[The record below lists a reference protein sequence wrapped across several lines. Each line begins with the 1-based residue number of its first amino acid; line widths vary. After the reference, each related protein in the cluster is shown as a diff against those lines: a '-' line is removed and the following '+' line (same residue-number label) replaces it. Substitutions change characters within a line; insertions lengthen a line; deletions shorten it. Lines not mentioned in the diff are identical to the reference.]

1 VDFIHL
7 DIRSFFGR
15 FAWDGSFSDPGSL
28 SISASSDLYW
38 DHFNFGRIIFSL
50 WFHDLS
56 CLCIS
61 DSGSSE
67 CFSSQIRRSG
77 FARTTWRNLPQIPCR
92 HLFLVSLVTLKIK
105 FRVLLTQCSEPV
117 ENGELIIEGGD
128 ILEISPQA
136 SKVNTEYTLDLSD
149 HLLMPGFVNAHSHL
163 SLTALEN
170 KLSPSTNFACW
181 IRDLIILNTALKDE
195 ERIGGIQKG
204 AIDMKSS
211 GVTGLADYVADS
223 VLLDSIGS
231 LGFRSVLFLEIIGFQ
246 DKKAEGLA
254 KEVERVFKSHGSI
267 WTLGIA
273 PHAPYSV
280 SEKLFHQLDQL
291 SKKYGCLLST
301 HLAETDE
308 ESQFIEKGEGPL
320 VDLLK
325 DRKAFD
331 ANWKAPATSPVRYL
345 KSLGA
350 LNEMVA
356 VHCNFIDGDTDAV
369 KAAVFCPKSTHW
381 FGRSNILPV
390 RKMLDDG
397 VPVALGTDS
406 MASNDSLN
414 FLEEIRMADKLLPEV
429 SRKEILKMATRFGAE
444 ILRLPCGKIEPGQ
457 KGDFIGFKIGADYD
471 GDWHDIPFEPQR
483 NKVDFY
489 MMDGKF

>member
-1 VDFIHL
+1 MDFIHL

-28 SISASSDLYW
+28 SISTSSDLYW

-56 CLCIS
+56 CLCIC

-67 CFSSQIRRSG
+67 RFSSQIRRSG
-77 FARTTWRNLPQIPCR
+77 FARTTWRNLPQIPRR

-170 KLSPSTNFACW
+170 KLSPSKNFACW

-204 AIDMKSS
+204 ASEMKSS

-254 KEVERVFKSHGSI
+254 KEVERIFKSHGSI

-280 SEKLFHQLDQL
+280 SEKLFLQLNQL
-291 SKKYGCLLST
+291 SKKHGCLLST
-301 HLAETDE
+301 HLAETNE

-381 FGRSNILPV
+381 FRRSNILPV

-444 ILRLPCGKIEPGQ
+444 ILRLPCGKIESGQ

>member
-1 VDFIHL
+1 M
-7 DIRSFFGR
+7 
-15 FAWDGSFSDPGSL
+15 
-28 SISASSDLYW
+28 
-38 DHFNFGRIIFSL
+38 
-50 WFHDLS
+50 
-56 CLCIS
+56 
-61 DSGSSE
+61 
-67 CFSSQIRRSG
+67 
-77 FARTTWRNLPQIPCR
+77 
-92 HLFLVSLVTLKIK
+92 TLKIK

-170 KLSPSTNFACW
+170 KLSPSKNFACW

-204 AIDMKSS
+204 ASEMKSS

-254 KEVERVFKSHGSI
+254 KEVERIFKSHGSI

-280 SEKLFHQLDQL
+280 SKKLFHQLDQL

-345 KSLGA
+345 KSFGA

>member
-1 VDFIHL
+1 M
-7 DIRSFFGR
+7 
-15 FAWDGSFSDPGSL
+15 
-28 SISASSDLYW
+28 
-38 DHFNFGRIIFSL
+38 
-50 WFHDLS
+50 
-56 CLCIS
+56 
-61 DSGSSE
+61 
-67 CFSSQIRRSG
+67 
-77 FARTTWRNLPQIPCR
+77 
-92 HLFLVSLVTLKIK
+92 TLKIK

-149 HLLMPGFVNAHSHL
+149 HMLMPGFVNAHSHL

>member
-1 VDFIHL
+1 MINTSITEFIY
-7 DIRSFFGR
+7 IFRSQQVKSNLHRGLVQLAIGSVIFLLAMGLLESVFYFTIPVRLKTAEFFLLLFFTAIAFICFRWFFHYNSLFNNSSNEFLAQKFEKREPKIGDR
-15 FAWDGSFSDPGSL
+15 LLNALQLEKSMGSL
-28 SISASSDLYW
+28 DEGKDLAEY
-38 DHFNFGRIIFSL
+38 
-50 WFHDLS
+50 
-56 CLCIS
+56 
-61 DSGSSE
+61 
-67 CFSSQIRRSG
+67 
-77 FARTTWRNLPQIPCR
+77 A
-92 HLFLVSLVTLKIK
+92 V
-105 FRVLLTQCSEPV
+105 
-117 ENGELIIEGGD
+117 
-128 ILEISPQA
+128 

-170 KLSPSTNFACW
+170 KLSPSKNFACW
-181 IRDLIILNTALKDE
+181 IRDLIVLNSALKGE
-195 ERIGGIQKG
+195 ERVGGIQKG
-204 AIDMKSS
+204 ASEMKSS

-223 VLLDSIGS
+223 ALLDSIGG

-254 KEVERVFKSHGSI
+254 KEVERIFKSHGSI

-280 SEKLFHQLDQL
+280 SEKLFLQLDQL

-331 ANWKAPATSPVRYL
+331 GNWQAPATSPVRYL
-345 KSLGA
+345 KSLGT

-356 VHCNFIDGDTDAV
+356 VHCNFIDDDTDAV
-369 KAAVFCPKSTHW
+369 QAAVFCPKSTHW
-381 FGRSNILPV
+381 FGRINILPV
-390 RKMLDDG
+390 RKMLDAG

-429 SRKEILKMATRFGAE
+429 SRKEILKMATRLGAE

-457 KGDFIGFKIGADYD
+457 KVDFIGFKIGSDYG

-489 MMDGKF
+489 MVDGKF

>member
-1 VDFIHL
+1 MDFIHL

-195 ERIGGIQKG
+195 ERIWGIQKG

>member
-1 VDFIHL
+1 M
-7 DIRSFFGR
+7 
-15 FAWDGSFSDPGSL
+15 
-28 SISASSDLYW
+28 
-38 DHFNFGRIIFSL
+38 
-50 WFHDLS
+50 
-56 CLCIS
+56 
-61 DSGSSE
+61 
-67 CFSSQIRRSG
+67 
-77 FARTTWRNLPQIPCR
+77 
-92 HLFLVSLVTLKIK
+92 TLKIK

-429 SRKEILKMATRFGAE
+429 SRKEILKMATRLGGE

-457 KGDFIGFKIGADYD
+457 KGDFIGFKIGSDYD

-483 NKVDFY
+483 NQVDFY
-489 MMDGKF
+489 MVDGKF

>member
-1 VDFIHL
+1 M
-7 DIRSFFGR
+7 
-15 FAWDGSFSDPGSL
+15 
-28 SISASSDLYW
+28 
-38 DHFNFGRIIFSL
+38 
-50 WFHDLS
+50 
-56 CLCIS
+56 
-61 DSGSSE
+61 
-67 CFSSQIRRSG
+67 
-77 FARTTWRNLPQIPCR
+77 
-92 HLFLVSLVTLKIK
+92 TLKIK

-117 ENGELIIEGGD
+117 ENGELIIEDGD
-128 ILEISPQA
+128 ILEISPQV

-170 KLSPSTNFACW
+170 KLSPSKNFACW
-181 IRDLIILNTALKDE
+181 IRDLIVLNSALKDE
-195 ERIGGIQKG
+195 KRAWGIQKG
-204 AIDMKSS
+204 ASEMKSS

-223 VLLDSIGS
+223 ALLDSIGG

-254 KEVERVFKSHGSI
+254 KEVERIFKSHGSI

-280 SEKLFHQLDQL
+280 SEKLFLQLDQL

-331 ANWKAPATSPVRYL
+331 GNWQAPATSPVRYL
-345 KSLGA
+345 QSLGT

-356 VHCNFIDGDTDAV
+356 VHCNFIDDDTDAV
-369 KAAVFCPKSTHW
+369 QAAVFCPKSTHW
-381 FGRSNILPV
+381 FGRINILPV
-390 RKMLDDG
+390 RKMLDAG

-429 SRKEILKMATRFGAE
+429 SRKEILKMATRLGAE

-457 KGDFIGFKIGADYD
+457 KGDFIGFKIGSDYG

-489 MMDGKF
+489 MVDGKF

>member
-1 VDFIHL
+1 M
-7 DIRSFFGR
+7 
-15 FAWDGSFSDPGSL
+15 
-28 SISASSDLYW
+28 
-38 DHFNFGRIIFSL
+38 
-50 WFHDLS
+50 
-56 CLCIS
+56 
-61 DSGSSE
+61 
-67 CFSSQIRRSG
+67 
-77 FARTTWRNLPQIPCR
+77 
-92 HLFLVSLVTLKIK
+92 TLKIK

-170 KLSPSTNFACW
+170 KLSPSKNFACW
-181 IRDLIILNTALKDE
+181 IRDLIVLNSALEDE
-195 ERIGGIQKG
+195 ERVWGIQKG
-204 AIDMKSS
+204 ASEMKSS

-223 VLLDSIGS
+223 ALLDSIGG

-254 KEVERVFKSHGSI
+254 KEVERIFKSHGSI

-280 SEKLFHQLDQL
+280 SEKLFLQLDQL

-489 MMDGKF
+489 MVDGKF